1 MPQACRGTHQRRAH
15 SPQTQRNG
23 PGGHCSGQ
31 PVAPEQGDGCPAR
44 ASVHCRHGTVVLR
57 EETLQQ
63 LHGEHRARCK
73 QQPSEQA
80 RAQHGQQRQGAVG
93 APRRA
98 NPADEPGQPGGH
110 EHHHQHEEHAL
121 VEQPRARQ
129 VRHGV
134 AEEGHQDRAQRRSE
148 ENRDT
153 ADVAVEHHGSRDMA
167 LQQHIVGRLGVERLQ
182 PACDAREHGRNG
194 KHRDVEAV
202 HVIAQEPEALAVFA
216 QPQRQPRAAEPLPPA
231 VQTVQATLMGIV
243 SGRLFGPA
251 GVAIGVVINVLLF
264 FVLAEAVPK
273 TYAVLNPV
281 RGATSTARPISLLVR
296 FWPLRAASA
305 VLIKL
310 TNVIVK
316 GEGLKQGPFIGEQEF
331 LGIVEAAAQESVI
344 EHEEREL
351 IESIIE
357 FGDTVVREIMVPRP
371 DAVFIDSDLTITQA
385 LDKAVEDGFS
395 RLPVLRK
402 DDDDVDDVVGI
413 VYVKDLVIAER
424 QGNGASP
431 ITDLIRQVEVVPE
444 NKLVADLMRSMQ
456 AKKFHMVMVA
466 DEYGIIVGLAT
477 LEDCLEELVGEI
489 VDEHDD
495 EDLSLQTLPNGDYLV
510 IGSMPISR
518 LNDELELKVP
528 ESEYDTI
535 GGFIFGML
543 GHVPVQGESV
553 DFDGW
558 RISTE
563 TLDGRRIQ
571 QVRISALTP

>member
-1 MPQACRGTHQRRAH
+1 MMFA
-15 SPQTQRNG
+15 QTPTAIDYWMIAAIG
-23 PGGHCSGQ
+23 LIL
-31 PVAPEQGDGCPAR
+31 
-44 ASVHCRHGTVVLR
+44 VVLIF
-57 EETLQQ
+57 LS
-63 LHGEHRARCK
+63 L
-73 QQPSEQA
+73 
-80 RAQHGQQRQGAVG
+80 
-93 APRRA
+93 
-98 NPADEPGQPGGH
+98 
-110 EHHHQHEEHAL
+110 
-121 VEQPRARQ
+121 
-129 VRHGV
+129 
-134 AEEGHQDRAQRRSE
+134 AEMSLSQM
-148 ENRDT
+148 T
-153 ADVAVEHHGSRDMA
+153 
-167 LQQHIVGRLGVERLQ
+167 
-182 PACDAREHGRNG
+182 
-194 KHRDVEAV
+194 K
-202 HVIAQEPEALAVFA
+202 
-216 QPQRQPRAAEPLPPA
+216 PRAAALAEKGAKSGKALVRLAAEPTLWVNPLLLT
-231 VQTVQATLMGIV
+231 VNICQTVQATLMGV
-243 SGRLFGPA
+243 VAGRLFGPA

-296 FWPLRAASA
+296 FWPLRAAST

-424 QGNGASP
+424 QGNGANS

-528 ESEYDTI
+528 EAEYDTI

-571 QVRISALTP
+571 QVRISAITP